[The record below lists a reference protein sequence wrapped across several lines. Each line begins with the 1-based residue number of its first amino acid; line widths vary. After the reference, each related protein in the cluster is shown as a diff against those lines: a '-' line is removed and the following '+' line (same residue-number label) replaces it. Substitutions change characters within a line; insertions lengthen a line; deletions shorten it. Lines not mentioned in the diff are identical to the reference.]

1 VHLEQDNKQ
10 QLINELLSTFGKE
23 GLKAQIDL
31 ETELLS
37 VFERLMSEN
46 NVLTKEYRNAKS
58 EYTKQTKV
66 LEYFSSEEFEKYY
79 LDLYKDQLQV
89 FDEEEIKYLLLQQK
103 ISKKVNEMS
112 KNISGVVCEVADS
125 IAGDLKMNA

>member
-1 VHLEQDNKQ
+1 MEQENKQ
-10 QLINELLSTFGKE
+10 QLIEELLSTFGKD

-31 ETELLS
+31 ENQLLG
-37 VFERLMSEN
+37 VFEKLMSEN

-58 EYTKQTKV
+58 EYDKQSKV

-79 LDLYKDQLQV
+79 LDLYKEQLQA
-89 FDEEEIKYLLLQQK
+89 FDVEEIQYLLLQQK
-103 ISKKVNEMS
+103 ISKKVNDMS
-112 KNISGVVCEVADS
+112 KHISSAVCDVADA

>member
-1 VHLEQDNKQ
+1 MEQENKQ
-10 QLINELLSTFGKE
+10 HLIEELLSTFGKE

-31 ETELLS
+31 ETELLG
-37 VFERLMSEN
+37 VFEKLMSEN
-46 NVLTKEYRNAKS
+46 NVLTKEYKNAKS

-79 LDLYKDQLQV
+79 LDLYKDQLQN

-112 KNISGVVCEVADS
+112 KNITQNVCDVADAV
-125 IAGDLKMNA
+125 AGDLKMDA